1 MTNQDLIIQT
11 VLQAKCTA
19 ACWGYDAIQ
28 QEQGGQDIKC
38 CMKTIRLLTK
48 WYSILEDFLCQFYES
63 EDPDTAFI
71 CLTEEEALEL
81 VGKVKILIKQ

>member
-19 ACWGYDAIQ
+19 ACWGDNAIKQ
-28 QEQGGQDIKC
+28 SKSGDDITC
-38 CMKTIRLLTK
+38 CMKQIRLLCK
-48 WYSILEDFLCQFYES
+48 WISILEDFLCQFYS
-63 EDPDTAFI
+63 STDPKTAFI

-81 VGKVKILIKQ
+81 VGKVKILIGQ

>member
-1 MTNQDLIIQT
+1 MTNQDLITQT

-19 ACWGYDAIQ
+19 ACWGYTSIQ
-28 QEQGGQDIKC
+28 QEKGGDDIQC
-38 CMKTIRLLTK
+38 CLTKIKVLTK

-81 VGKVKILIKQ
+81 VGKVKTLIKA

>member
-19 ACWGYDAIQ
+19 ACWGYNAIQ
-28 QEQGGQDIKC
+28 QEKGGDDTIC
-38 CMKTIRLLTK
+38 CLKKIRVLCK
-48 WYSILEDFLCQFYES
+48 WYSILEDFLCQFYNS
-63 EDPDTAFI
+63 TNPTTAYI